1 MVAETAIATPAK
13 PRKKPQFGPGNPV
26 PLAVRLAIRSM
37 YVLQGLQPSQ
47 IAPLVHLTN
56 QQVSNMVRRE
66 GWSKLRG
73 EKRVQKEQSAIS
85 RQDAR
90 ADEEI
95 SRIHEAAAIR
105 SEECMVKT
113 ADHCAEIL
121 NRTME
126 DGVTPAIDSKSLQ
139 MASGSLRNFVMAA
152 RTLRGMDQ
160 RNGGASQDGGSQ
172 QTLIFVGALA
182 EAPRK
187 AEPKQADIAVEIPAI
202 EVSAKTPE

>member
-1 MVAETAIATPAK
+1 MVAETTPAK
-13 PRKKPQFGPGNPV
+13 KPRKVPAFGPGNPI
-26 PLAVRLAIRSM
+26 PLPVKLTIRSM
-37 YVLQGLQPSQ
+37 YVLQGLQPAQ
-47 IAPLVHLTN
+47 IAPLIHLTPL
-56 QQVSNMVRRE
+56 QVANMVRRE

-160 RNGGASQDGGSQ
+160 RNGGASQDGAGN
-172 QTLIFVGALA
+172 TTNLIFVGALA

-187 AEPKQADIAVEIPAI
+187 AEPKQAESVTEVQATPIPPALP
-202 EVSAKTPE
+202 A